1 MVGQR
6 SRMSPRTEFFIGLL
20 ITLVGVLAV
29 VVGVAVDARWVWVAG
44 IVIAVLG
51 AFAVIGMVSPRRH
64 DGTRIWQTDQG
75 SSGGAGAGG
84 GGG

>member
-6 SRMSPRTEFFIGLL
+6 PRMSPRTELFIGIL
-20 ITLVGVLAV
+20 IALVGALAV

-44 IVIAVLG
+44 IVIVVLG
-51 AFAVIGMVSPRRH
+51 ALAVIGMVLPKRD

-75 SSGGAGAGG
+75 ASAGAGG
-84 GGG
+84 G